1 MNPVWLVAQREFSAR
16 IRSKGFLV
24 SLIATSAALV
34 ALVVVP
40 TFFDQETSYAVAV
53 VGSESG
59 ELAPSLLEIGT
70 SAGATLSVDTDLTEA
85 EAREAVADDSLDA
98 VLIDGQR
105 LLVGSD
111 IDDQLVGLLQSAH
124 RSLRVEQNLGRVG
137 LSPAQA
143 LRAVTV
149 APLETETIGGQGDQA
164 ARQGLALVLMVC
176 LLLLLM
182 TSALGV
188 AVGIV
193 EEKGSRIVE
202 ILMVSVRPW
211 QLLTGK
217 LLAYGVLG
225 GIQLVAFA
233 ACGLGTA
240 AAVGLTDD
248 LPRGAVTIA
257 AAAAFGYVLGFVFF
271 ASLAAALASLVSR
284 QEEVNGAL
292 APLTTLMMGAYLG
305 AFLALQDPG
314 SRQTEVLSMVPPFSA
329 MAMPVSFAT
338 GDVPGWQ
345 VLTAVVAMLAAV
357 VAIVLLGG
365 RTYERS
371 VLRTGSKIRLLEALR
386 G

>member
-1 MNPVWLVAQREFSAR
+1 MSATWLVAEREFAAR

-24 SLIATSAALV
+24 SLVATSLAIV
-34 ALVVVP
+34 ALAVVP
-40 TFFDQETSYAVAV
+40 TFLDREPSYTVAV
-53 VGSESG
+53 VGPGSG
-59 ELAPSLLEIGT
+59 PLAEVLPGLGT
-70 SAGATLSVDTDLTEA
+70 GAGAEVEVETDRTEQQ
-85 EAREAVADDSLDA
+85 ARDALADEEVDA
-98 VLIDGQR
+98 VVVEGER
-105 LLVGSD
+105 LLVRPGTD
-111 IDDQLVGLLQSAH
+111 TQLTGLLQTAH
-124 RSLRVEQNLGRVG
+124 QGVQVQQNLDEVG
-137 LSPAQA
+137 LSPDEAASA
-143 LRAVTV
+143 LAV
-149 APLETETIGGQGDQA
+149 APLDTETVGGQGDEQA
-164 ARQGLALVLMVC
+164 REGLALVLMIC

-225 GIQLVAFA
+225 LVQLAAFVV
-233 ACGLGTA
+233 CGLGSA
-240 AAVGLTDD
+240 AATGLTDD
-248 LPRGAVTIA
+248 LPRGTVTIA
-257 AAAAFGYVLGFVFF
+257 AAAGLGYLLGFVFF

-292 APLTTLMMGAYLG
+292 APLSTLMMGAYLG

-314 SRQTEVLSMVPPFSA
+314 STESQVLSMVPPFSA
-329 MAMPVSFAT
+329 LTMPVRYAT
-338 GDVPGWQ
+338 GDVPQWQ
-345 VLTAVVAMLAAV
+345 VLVAVVAMLVSV

-371 VLRTGSKIRLLEALR
+371 VLRTGSKIRLLDALR